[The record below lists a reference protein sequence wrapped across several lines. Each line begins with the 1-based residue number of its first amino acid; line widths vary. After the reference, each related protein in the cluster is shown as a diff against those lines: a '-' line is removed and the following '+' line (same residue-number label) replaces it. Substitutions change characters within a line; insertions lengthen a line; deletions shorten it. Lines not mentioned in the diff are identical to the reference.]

1 MDSLIKTIP
10 QIQQCIKDTMKDF
23 REAQDSAPVYDYSL
37 FTPEAIADMRKDYK
51 EKIFSRAKES
61 LKDVASDVQIK
72 KKLLQD
78 NINKLRFP
86 VKSSAVGSDEK
97 MTAEITQSRAE
108 ALAMSKLDYNV
119 ISYLKAEFQKGN
131 TDFINYFEDAVKLN
145 TGLSTD
151 LRSEMSEVF
160 SAVSEQTGL
169 KDLQTEISICSVHED
184 YINTYDKVIED
195 NDPALKLQLG
205 YIQDE
210 IKNLTGAEV

>member
-184 YINTYDKVIED
+184 YINTYDKVIKD